1 MRAERGELGY
11 QTNLN
16 DLYHLVDEIGRGA
29 FGVVSRVRHKAS
41 TRGFACKSIAKEQTP
56 GIDDQK
62 EQEHFD
68 AIQREV
74 SVMMTLRS
82 CLNVAKLGEVFESES
97 HVHIVQVPPPPLMS
111 PILSALTCVLF
122 FLVTCEVHV
131 ELCCETCTLAVIVH
145 NDESFE

>member
-62 EQEHFD
+62 EQEHF
-68 AIQREV
+68 E
-74 SVMMTLRS
+74 
-82 CLNVAKLGEVFESES
+82 KLW
-97 HVHIVQVPPPPLMS
+97 LMS
-111 PILSALTCVLF
+111 GCWSDLRCARGGASDLKPASPIRLPARLSCCMEMRCARWGPSDSTPSALM
-122 FLVTCEVHV
+122 
-131 ELCCETCTLAVIVH
+131 
-145 NDESFE
+145 